1 MGEVFRGVRLRDWG
15 IAGGLTLLGIVLMIE
30 NVRTSDAQVRNAIA
44 EGSMVHAQ
52 SSHSLW
58 MIPVFVA
65 AAFPVLWWRR
75 SILAV
80 ATVSV
85 LAMAT
90 HDLLFGW
97 VTRCG
102 AGLPLAFVIAFL
114 GALATE
120 RTVRWIVCGLSVVL
134 TVLVLVIDATTG

>member
-15 IAGGLTLLGIVLMIE
+15 IAGGLTVLAVVLMSE
-30 NVRTSDAQVRNAIA
+30 NVQTSDGQVRAAIA
-44 EGSMVHAQ
+44 AGSMVHAQ

-58 MIPVFVA
+58 MIPVFA
-65 AAFPVLWWRR
+65 AAALPVLWWRR

-80 ATVSV
+80 ATLSV
-85 LAMAT
+85 LAMAA

-120 RTVRWIVCGLSVVL
+120 RAIRWIVWGLSVVL
-134 TVLVLVIDATTG
+134 TVL